1 MSSKRLR
8 LVLLG
13 SLSVLALLFV
23 LIMVMGLSLLTKKS
37 QNMVKLK
44 LEAKSLEAQL
54 GSLGQAKKEI
64 EQYNYFKG
72 VAKSVIPDDKD
83 QAQAVVDIVRLAR
96 ESGISIQT
104 ITFPSS
110 DLGEAPKNVPGGAA
124 AGGGTSGTAPAGTAP
139 AATSTAAQA
148 ISQAKPV
155 AGIKGL
161 YSLELTIAPEIGT
174 QLSPA
179 QQVTYPKMIDFL
191 KRIERNR
198 RTAQI
203 TQVNIQPQT
212 PGTVVSD
219 FINFT
224 LVVNIFIK
232 P

>member
-13 SLSVLALLFV
+13 SLFALALLFV
-23 LIMVMGLSLLTKKS
+23 ATMVVGLSLLSKKS
-37 QNMVKLK
+37 QRMVSLK
-44 LEAKSLEAQL
+44 VETKSLEAQL

-64 EQYNYFKG
+64 EQYSYFKG

-83 QAQAVVDIVRLAR
+83 QAQAVVDIIRLAR

-110 DLGEAPKNVPGGAA
+110 DLGEAPKNVPASGA
-124 AGGGTSGTAPAGTAP
+124 SGTAASGAAP

-155 AGIKGL
+155 PGIKGL

-174 QLSPA
+174 QLPPA

-224 LVVNIFIK
+224 LVINIFIK

>member
-13 SLSVLALLFV
+13 SLFALALLFV
-23 LIMVMGLSLLTKKS
+23 ATMVVGLSLLNKKS
-37 QNMVKLK
+37 QRMVSLK
-44 LEAKSLEAQL
+44 VETKSLEAQL

-64 EQYNYFKG
+64 EQYSYFKG

-83 QAQAVVDIVRLAR
+83 QAQAVVDIIRLAR

-110 DLGEAPKNVPGGAA
+110 DLGEAPKNVPASGA
-124 AGGGTSGTAPAGTAP
+124 SGTAASGAAP

-155 AGIKGL
+155 PGIKGL

-174 QLSPA
+174 QLPPA

-203 TQVNIQPQT
+203 TQVNIQPLT

-224 LVVNIFIK
+224 LVINIFIK